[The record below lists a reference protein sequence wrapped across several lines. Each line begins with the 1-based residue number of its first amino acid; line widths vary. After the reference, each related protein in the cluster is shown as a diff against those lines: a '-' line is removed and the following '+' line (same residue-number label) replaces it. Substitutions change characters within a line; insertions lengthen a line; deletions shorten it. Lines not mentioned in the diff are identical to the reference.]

1 MFLYFYLI
9 VDVLLLLT
17 GFVLFVLLKNN
28 VVSVD
33 LTSAIIIGVVYAIFF
48 VFCLVQTYMEYTK

>member
-1 MFLYFYLI
+1 MFLYFYLF

-48 VFCLVQTYMEYTK
+48 VFCLVQTYMEYSK

>member
-1 MFLYFYLI
+1 MILYFYLF

-17 GFVLFVLLKNN
+17 GFVLFVVLKNN
-28 VVSVD
+28 LVTVD
-33 LTSAIIIGVVYAIFF
+33 LTSAIIIGAVYAIFF

>member
-1 MFLYFYLI
+1 MFLYFFLF

-28 VVSVD
+28 VVIVD
-33 LTSAIIIGVVYAIFF
+33 LTSAIIIGVVYTIFF
-48 VFCLVQTYMEYTK
+48 VFCLVQTYIEYSK

>member
-1 MFLYFYLI
+1 MILYFYLF

-28 VVSVD
+28 IVSVD
-33 LTSAIIIGVVYAIFF
+33 LTSAIIIGVVYAILF
-48 VFCLVQTYMEYTK
+48 VFCLVQTYMEYMK

>member
-1 MFLYFYLI
+1 MFLYFYLF

-17 GFVLFVLLKNN
+17 GFVVFVLLKNN
-28 VVSVD
+28 VVTVD
-33 LTSAIIIGVVYAIFF
+33 LTSAIIIGVVYSIFF

>member
-1 MFLYFYLI
+1 MILYFYLF
-9 VDVLLLLT
+9 VDVILLLA

-33 LTSAIIIGVVYAIFF
+33 LTSAIIIGIVYAIFF
-48 VFCLVQTYMEYTK
+48 VFCLVQTYMEYSK

>member
-1 MFLYFYLI
+1 MLLYFYLF

-17 GFVLFVLLKNN
+17 GFILFVILKNN

-33 LTSAIIIGVVYAIFF
+33 LTSAIIIGIVYAVFF